1 MYFTAGSPKPC
12 SVGLDLVVAIVP
24 FTISTGSVVLRMEI
38 YRSSSRIIVNGKIKY
53 TNFGHEKYTTL
64 RH

>member
-1 MYFTAGSPKPC
+1 MTDLSIT
-12 SVGLDLVVAIVP
+12 LDLCKSAQWD
-24 FTISTGSVVLRMEI
+24 
-38 YRSSSRIIVNGKIKY
+38 VNGKIKY